1 MIQYNCYEFR
11 IYPTAEQEHQLY
23 KTVGCARKVY
33 NELLSKRQKNY
44 ELYSKGKITKKELK
58 SRDKSVQYSALKK
71 DFPFLKDVDS
81 LALAHSKKNLDTA
94 FKRFFEGTSEYPTF
108 KKKNSSKWSYT
119 TCVASKGATNLRL
132 TKDGL
137 KVPKVKDPIRIVVH
151 RNPKGILKSA
161 TIRKDKDHRWF
172 VSLKFEQKVPKPV
185 FLDRIDLTQKHNYGA
200 GDLGIKDLITL
211 SNGMVF
217 GNPKFA
223 REDSKA
229 LAKAQK
235 IMARRKEQAF
245 KDGKKLSA
253 AKNYQKAKKKVARI
267 HSRIARK
274 RKDYLH
280 KVTSFLSELFQV
292 FVLEDL
298 SSEDMAKN
306 HSLAFSVYDVS
317 WCKFTT
323 FLEYKMRRK
332 GGTVVYVDR
341 FFASTQICSCCK
353 SKTGPKGMGDLSVRQ
368 WTCGNCGASHNRD
381 ENAAKNILDEG
392 LDVLQ
397 EFFDRWDSGSLEKL
411 SAVSSDDVRQKE
423 TVVSYSR
430 EKDHN
435 RSEVCSVSPMLC
447 EAPASSNIS
456 C

>member
-33 NELLSKRQKNY
+33 NELLSRRQENY
-44 ELYSKGKITKKELK
+44 ELYNKGEITKEELK
-58 SRDKSVQYSALKK
+58 SKDKAIQYSVLKK

-81 LALAHSKKNLDTA
+81 LALAHSKKNLDMA
-94 FKRFFEGTSEYPTF
+94 FKNFFEGRSKYPTF
-108 KKKNSSKWSYT
+108 KKKNSSQWSYT
-119 TCVASKGATNLRL
+119 TCVASKGVTNLRL

-137 KVPKVKDPIRIVVH
+137 KVPKIKGLIKIVVH

-172 VSLKFEQKVPKPV
+172 VSLKFEQKVSKPV
-185 FLDRIDLTQKHNYGA
+185 FLDKVDLSQKHDYGA

-217 GNPKFA
+217 GNPHFS
-223 REDSKA
+223 REDSEA

-235 IMARRKEQAF
+235 VMNRRKEQAI
-245 KDGKKLSA
+245 KDGKKLSE

-267 HSRIARK
+267 HSKTARK

-298 SSEDMAKN
+298 SAENMAKN
-306 HSLAFSVYDVS
+306 HKLAFSVYDVS
-317 WCKFTT
+317 WDKFTT
-323 FLEYKMRRK
+323 FLEYKMHRK

-341 FFASTQICSCCK
+341 FFSSTQICSHCK
-353 SKTGPKGMGDLSVRQ
+353 SKTGPKGVENLHVRQ
-368 WTCGNCGASHNRD
+368 WTCVNCGTSHNRD

-411 SAVSSDDVRQKE
+411 SAVSSSDIRQKE
-423 TVVSYSR
+423 TVVSCSH

-435 RSEVCSVSPMLC
+435 RK
-447 EAPASSNIS
+447 
-456 C
+456 